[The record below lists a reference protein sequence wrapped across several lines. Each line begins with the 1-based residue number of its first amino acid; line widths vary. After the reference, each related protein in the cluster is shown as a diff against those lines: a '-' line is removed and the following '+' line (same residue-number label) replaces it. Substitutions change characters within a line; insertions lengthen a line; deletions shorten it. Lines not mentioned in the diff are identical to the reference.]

1 MIRSHWPKF
10 SGDFAQTI
18 KRLKRLSHT
27 ADVEAEAA
35 RLRADSGKNTEL
47 LVAMELMKDSSTKK
61 DMLPCYC
68 IPLGIDERFYGR
80 ADLLQRV
87 KEVLDPQEGSST
99 CRSLALHGMGGVGK
113 TQVAL
118 QYANTSRKLYDA
130 IFWISADNSIKM
142 AQNFLE
148 VGQKLGLI
156 PDNHE
161 AQDAFAAMSKVKSW
175 MAETSMFSLPLP
187 STLLIFCEIAS
198 GC

>member
-10 SGDFAQTI
+10 RGDFAQTI
-18 KRLKRLSHT
+18 KRLKRLSYT
-27 ADVEAEAA
+27 VDVEAEAA
-35 RLRADSGKNTEL
+35 RLRANSDKNTEL
-47 LVAMELMKDSSTKK
+47 LAAMELMKNSSTKR
-61 DMLPCYC
+61 DMLPCYY

-80 ADLLQRV
+80 ADLLQKV

-118 QYANTSRKLYDA
+118 QYANISRKLYDA

-142 AQNFLE
+142 AQDFLV
-148 VGQKLGLI
+148 VGRKLGLI

-161 AQDAFAAMSKVKSW
+161 AQDAFAAMSEVKSW
-175 MAETSMFSLPLP
+175 VAETSMFSLPLP
-187 STLLIFCEIAS
+187 STVLIFCEIAS

>member
-1 MIRSHWPKF
+1 MVRSHWPAF
-10 SGDFAQTI
+10 SGDFAKTI

-27 ADVEAEAA
+27 VDLVAEAA
-35 RLRADSGKNTEL
+35 RLRADSDKNTEL
-47 LVAMELMKDSSTKK
+47 LAAMELMKDSSIKK
-61 DMLPCYC
+61 DMLPCHY
-68 IPLGIDERFYGR
+68 IPLGINERFYGR
-80 ADLLQRV
+80 VDLLQRV

-113 TQVAL
+113 TQIAL
-118 QYANTSRKLYDA
+118 QYANTSRNLYDA

-187 STLLIFCEIAS
+187 STILICCKIAN